1 MKINRAKKGLKE
13 VELVLNIEDIERI
26 SNCLL
31 TVSHLKQL
39 LGYQIIFRNLTKMTY
54 I

>member
-13 VELVLNIEDIERI
+13 VELVLNIEDIKRI
-26 SNCLL
+26 NNYLL
-31 TVSHLKQL
+31 TVSHLKRL
-39 LGYQIIFRNLTKMTY
+39 LGYEIIFRNLTKMMY